1 MGGDVWKRRLGPVA
15 PEGADWMHFN
25 NTSAALRYLH
35 SPDGGALTK
44 LAHTQVMRAAK
55 TDGTRDG
62 ASASRRSTTTGQ
74 SGSGGGGVSGH
85 RTAEATAVG
94 QRSPRT

>member
-1 MGGDVWKRRLGPVA
+1 MRRLGPVA
-15 PEGADWMHFN
+15 PEGANWMHFN
-25 NTSAALRYLH
+25 NASAALRYLH

-62 ASASRRSTTTGQ
+62 WAFTMKKLLSSSSTPAAPPP
-74 SGSGGGGVSGH
+74 SS
-85 RTAEATAVG
+85 
-94 QRSPRT
+94 